1 MSYVSVYA
9 IKTDGTHHLM
19 LSMICTE
26 RKKPDI
32 LESNCEAIDS
42 SCPSSSGFSQ
52 LPYTG
57 GFKEMLFFSQNWGW
71 ACGTIKDTEK
81 KTSRKEWWKRTEYDL
96 NI

>member
-19 LSMICTE
+19 LSMIGN
-26 RKKPDI
+26 RKKKTDI

-42 SCPSSSGFSQ
+42 SCPSSFGFSQ
-52 LPYTG
+52 LPHTG
-57 GFKEMLFFSQNWGW
+57 GFKEMLFFSQNLGC

-81 KTSRKEWWKRTEYDL
+81 KQAEKNLVET
-96 NI
+96 N